1 MPIPPIFVF
10 FLFFLNGLIFYSLV
24 LVFMIIKMSLFC
36 LSYRLLPINYMKPV
50 PCKKASNSEF
60 CLVERQWPT
69 NFKHHFQHG
78 WNQKTPW
85 CRSLKLEKW
94 MNFQKKQFF
103 SLPSALHV
111 VFSFLFLNLALQE
124 FYFSQ
129 LVYKHNRKYKSD
141 QMLNFLIM
149 HCAVHF
155 AAVLCKVVLC
165 SIPVSLTPGSLW
177 GNWGSFKVLL

>member
-1 MPIPPIFVF
+1 MSYSRFRTGVQALVPEYQCKVTLWQNVYACTRLSLSGHF
-10 FLFFLNGLIFYSLV
+10 FSHTFQSDQILPCRALV
-24 LVFMIIKMSLFC
+24 TYKLQTSFSAWVKPENPLVQKSKTRKM
-36 LSYRLLPINYMKPV
+36 N
-50 PCKKASNSEF
+50 EF
-60 CLVERQWPT
+60 SKETV
-69 NFKHHFQHG
+69 
-78 WNQKTPW
+78 
-85 CRSLKLEKW
+85 
-94 MNFQKKQFF
+94 F

-149 HCAVHF
+149 RCAVRF
-155 AAVLCKVVLC
+155 AAVLC